1 MPESAKA
8 CAASADIAVE
18 RVTMAATSLANA
30 TPRFAAKATITVRAL
45 ASGAL
50 SLVVTSTS
58 FDESIA
64 IVFVRRA
71 DS

>member
-1 MPESAKA
+1 LPESAKA

-30 TPRFAAKATITVRAL
+30 TPRFAANATITVRAL
-45 ASGAL
+45 SGAL

-58 FDESIA
+58 FGESIA

>member
-1 MPESAKA
+1 M
-8 CAASADIAVE
+8 
-18 RVTMAATSLANA
+18 
-30 TPRFAAKATITVRAL
+30 FAANATITVRAL

-64 IVFVRRA
+64 IVFVCRA
-71 DS
+71 DL